1 MNKKFSTL
9 LAVLGLAA
17 SSTAMAQGIVEGDYY
32 YLEAN
37 LGTQQK
43 AHLILSEETADGKPA
58 LFGIYAGGGGATP
71 SELATSDSALWKIEY
86 TRDNVSGAYSY
97 VFKNKATGTQLSF
110 DAKSNVA
117 PTAAASI
124 YNGGTALT
132 GHGTKLGAAL
142 TGSMEFSWGTNLMQ
156 EKGTATVL
164 SSYITSEDSTL
175 TLAFSGLANNLEYSV
190 TTPVELYQV
199 KVKGKPTNLSA
210 GTSNNPIVAVK
221 PVRAQKRALTVKELN
236 NKLGEDRGFQ
246 LFFNYNDELTEENNP
261 LANVIFEAEAASSTQ
276 DTAVYLKAKTI
287 TPKDGKALYAY
298 LDTVSY
304 SAVTNLPSDGSRMTF
319 KVDTFPTTNG
329 EEAIATNIVLPDG
342 ARTFN
347 FFVDPSSANDSVAV
361 YVRASYNL
369 VNGTR
374 VAPHKYAV
382 LPASGN
388 AGYALQIDKLAGTT
402 SDEYILTTRAGI
414 TESGTA
420 GRESELMTTALAKET
435 RISFTGEAIAPIF
448 DATKVYSVKY
458 VNKRTGDDKAGKY
471 LAYGVT
477 SATTWGT
484 TYADAAYTHLPSTQF
499 VFDGSQMINREAA
512 GIKTNALYVVKDE
525 DGEVIA
531 NTYTNLSDT
540 LEIVAMDVN
549 LNDTTIGWANFD
561 KDSLINYAFSL
572 DYLSGIL
579 EGRSIN
585 INADSVISAIEGE
598 GMLFKLKAGALV
610 KVNGCAEIEEVKP
623 IYNQTYQFLTKDEKS
638 CIVADGE
645 KLALVPY
652 VTGTTPT
659 SFYLRDTETE
669 GEYILLPVANDAK
682 YNVNSTDETLE
693 RVALTL
699 TNNAFAVQVEPAPAY
714 VLDAHGHYNI
724 ATARGDMLAA
734 DSEGF
739 GMLRREGDLKADY
752 VADDFALWVD
762 TAKIHATEPSY
773 FILSGATV
781 GENGEL
787 AGNFL
792 RVMED
797 SANVEGYKA
806 ANGMTR
812 LAFVPAKREAGATSD
827 SLLVNYQNE
836 TLTKADSVD
845 YKGKNTG
852 KIAQFQF
859 KFQYTNVDGEYLV
872 ESAMDANH
880 NYYLASYNE
889 VLCLTKAGEE
899 QALVVRLEPTDAPT
913 ANDEISTSE
922 VKVIAGDG
930 QITISGA
937 AGKKVVVSNILGQV
951 VANTVITSDN
961 ATIAAPQ
968 GVVVVAVEGEEAV
981 KAIVK

>member
-1 MNKKFSTL
+1 
-9 LAVLGLAA
+9 
-17 SSTAMAQGIVEGDYY
+17 
-32 YLEAN
+32 
-37 LGTQQK
+37 
-43 AHLILSEETADGKPA
+43 
-58 LFGIYAGGGGATP
+58 
-71 SELATSDSALWKIEY
+71 
-86 TRDNVSGAYSY
+86 
-97 VFKNKATGTQLSF
+97 
-110 DAKSNVA
+110 
-117 PTAAASI
+117 
-124 YNGGTALT
+124 
-132 GHGTKLGAAL
+132 
-142 TGSMEFSWGTNLMQ
+142 
-156 EKGTATVL
+156 
-164 SSYITSEDSTL
+164 
-175 TLAFSGLANNLEYSV
+175 
-190 TTPVELYQV
+190 
-199 KVKGKPTNLSA
+199 
-210 GTSNNPIVAVK
+210 
-221 PVRAQKRALTVKELN
+221 
-236 NKLGEDRGFQ
+236 
-246 LFFNYNDELTEENNP
+246 
-261 LANVIFEAEAASSTQ
+261 
-276 DTAVYLKAKTI
+276 
-287 TPKDGKALYAY
+287 
-298 LDTVSY
+298 
-304 SAVTNLPSDGSRMTF
+304 
-319 KVDTFPTTNG
+319 
-329 EEAIATNIVLPDG
+329 
-342 ARTFN
+342 
-347 FFVDPSSANDSVAV
+347 
-361 YVRASYNL
+361 
-369 VNGTR
+369 
-374 VAPHKYAV
+374 
-382 LPASGN
+382 
-388 AGYALQIDKLAGTT
+388 
-402 SDEYILTTRAGI
+402 
-414 TESGTA
+414 
-420 GRESELMTTALAKET
+420 
-435 RISFTGEAIAPIF
+435 
-448 DATKVYSVKY
+448 
-458 VNKRTGDDKAGKY
+458 
-471 LAYGVT
+471 
-477 SATTWGT
+477 
-484 TYADAAYTHLPSTQF
+484 
-499 VFDGSQMINREAA
+499 
-512 GIKTNALYVVKDE
+512 
-525 DGEVIA
+525 
-531 NTYTNLSDT
+531 
-540 LEIVAMDVN
+540 MDVN

-598 GMLFKLKAGALV
+598 GMLFKLKAGTLA

-682 YNVNSTDETLE
+682 YNVNSTDETLG

-739 GMLRREGDLKADY
+739 GMLRREGDLRADY

-762 TAKIHATEPSY
+762 TADIHPTEPSY

-889 VLCLTKAGEE
+889 VLCLTKAGED

-913 ANDEISTSE
+913 ANDEITTSE

-951 VANTVITSDN
+951 VANTVLTSDN
-961 ATIAAPQ
+961 ATIATPQ